1 MSTWK
6 TCISVTIY
14 CSSLSSVN
22 SIYLFCHSRQITL
35 RFKGHFTFR
44 PGKVHRTSRPLLP
57 CLNTVRSRIHDA
69 VVISQR
75 SILSDG
81 NSVSCS
87 RGLRSSGADKRG
99 ADAEGL
105 AEGRGARTGLHP
117 HPWRWAALQSRLECF
132 GKNAHTWNRFWVTS
146 FLKRIYCVCGGLE
159 FFLLDFDFTNS
170 RCCLRTFSCLFQEPN
185 CDQFTTS

>member
-105 AEGRGARTGLHP
+105 AEGRGAWTGLHP
-117 HPWRWAALQSRLECF
+117 RPWRWACAAESPGVFWQERSHLE
-132 GKNAHTWNRFWVTS
+132 S
-146 FLKRIYCVCGGLE
+146 FLSHLLFKKDLLCVW
-159 FFLLDFDFTNS
+159 
-170 RCCLRTFSCLFQEPN
+170 RA
-185 CDQFTTS
+185 